1 MKILLCPDS
10 FKGALSAPEAA
21 VALAEGWRRV
31 FPDAKCVGLPVADG
45 GEGTLNVLLSATGGQ
60 RIFTQVTGP
69 LGETV
74 EASWG
79 LLPDGTAVVELA
91 QAAGLSL
98 VPEDKRDPKVTTTR
112 GVGELLLQATHTANK
127 LLITLGGSATNDGG
141 AGILEAF
148 GYQQQ
153 LNHAVRIACDVD
165 NPLTGPRGASAIFGP
180 QKGATPEDVA
190 VLDARLRKFRDERGL
205 PEQPGD
211 GAAGGAAYGLRWLF
225 PGAKLVPGIELVLD
239 AIEFERHL
247 EGATLVLTGEGRLDS
262 QTLGG
267 KAIVGVARRAAAKG
281 VPVAAIVGSVEERL
295 TDAVL
300 TAAGISAVL
309 PLAPGPCTL
318 AESMANTGSWLSD
331 AAERAAHWY
340 KLGRSA
346 QALGRSAQAVE

>member
-10 FKGALSAPEAA
+10 FKGTLSAPETA
-21 VALAEGWRRV
+21 VALAKGWQRV
-31 FPDAKCVGLPVADG
+31 FPEAECVCLPVADG
-45 GEGTLNVLLSATGGQ
+45 GEGTLATLLVATGGK
-60 RIFTQVTGP
+60 RIATHITGP
-69 LGETV
+69 LGEPL

-79 LLPDGTAVVELA
+79 LLPDHTAVVELA

-98 VPEDKRDPKVTTTR
+98 VPLSRRDPKATTTR
-112 GVGELLLQATHTANK
+112 GVGELLLQAIHKTNK

-141 AGILEAF
+141 AGILEVF

-153 LNHAVRIACDVD
+153 LNHDVRIACDVD

-180 QKGATPEDVA
+180 QKGATPDDVA
-190 VLDARLRKFRDERGL
+190 VLDARLCKFRDERGL

-239 AIEFERHL
+239 AVEFDRHL
-247 EGATLVLTGEGRLDS
+247 KGASLVLTGEGRLDS

-267 KAIVGVARRAAAKG
+267 KAVLGVVRRAAAKG
-281 VPVAAIVGSVEERL
+281 VPVAAIVGSVEEHL

-318 AESMANTGSWLSD
+318 AESMANTESWLSD
-331 AAERAAHWY
+331 AAERAARWY

-346 QALGRSAQAVE
+346 QAVE

>member
-21 VALAEGWRRV
+21 AALAEGWRRV
-31 FPDAKCVGLPVADG
+31 FPKAELVSLPIADG
-45 GEGTLNVLLSATGGQ
+45 GEGTLETLLAATGGE
-60 RIFTQVTGP
+60 RLAARVTGP
-69 LGETV
+69 LHELV
-74 EASWG
+74 NAHWG

-98 VPEDKRDPKVTTTR
+98 VPEDRRDPKRTTTV
-112 GVGELLLQATHTANK
+112 GVGELLRHATRKTSK
-127 LLITLGGSATNDGG
+127 IIITLGGSATNDGG
-141 AGILEAF
+141 AGIIQAF
-148 GYQQQ
+148 ANQQQ
-153 LNHAVRIACDVD
+153 LGYDVRIACDVG

-190 VLDARLRKFRDERGL
+190 VLDARLCTFRDERGL
-205 PEQPGD
+205 PELPGD

-239 AIEFERHL
+239 SIAFERHL
-247 EGATLVLTGEGRLDS
+247 EDATLVLTGEGRLDS

-281 VPVAAIVGSVEERL
+281 VPVAAIVGSVEEHL
-295 TDAVL
+295 PEAAL

-309 PLAPGPCTL
+309 ALAPGPCTL
-318 AESMANTGSWLSD
+318 AESVTNTAPWLAD
-331 AAERAAHWY
+331 AAERAARWY
-340 KLGRSA
+340 KLGRCA
-346 QALGRSAQAVE
+346 PAVA

>member
-10 FKGALSAPEAA
+10 FKGALSAPDAA
-21 VALAEGWRRV
+21 EALAEGWRRV
-31 FPDAKCVGLPVADG
+31 FPEAECVCLPVADG
-45 GEGTLNVLLSATGGQ
+45 GEGTLDVLLSATGSR
-60 RIFTQVTGP
+60 RILTQVTGP
-69 LGETV
+69 LGEPV

-79 LLPDGTAVVELA
+79 LLPDHTAVVELA
-91 QAAGLSL
+91 QAAGLNL
-98 VPEDKRDPKVTTTR
+98 VPEGKRDPKITTTR
-112 GVGELLLQATHTANK
+112 GVGELLLQATHKTNK

-141 AGILEAF
+141 AGILEVF

-153 LNHAVRIACDVD
+153 VSHDVRIACDVD

-190 VLDARLRKFRDERGL
+190 VLDAQLCKFRDERGF

-247 EGATLVLTGEGRLDS
+247 EEATLVLTGEGKLDS
-262 QTLGG
+262 QTLSG
-267 KAIVGVARRAAAKG
+267 KAVLGVARRAVARG
-281 VPVAAIVGSVEERL
+281 VPVAAIVGSVEEYL
-295 TDAVL
+295 TDATL
-300 TAAGISAVL
+300 TAAGISAFL

-318 AESMANTGSWLSD
+318 AESMANTESWLSD
-331 AAERAAHWY
+331 AAERAARWY

-346 QALGRSAQAVE
+346 QALGRNAQAVE